1 MLNHTKVKYSKLS
14 RLLIFNFQVRRMPT
28 LSRKTP
34 IWLPVVVLL
43 VAMASIQSGASLAK
57 SLFPLVGAPGVTA
70 LRLALGTLILVI
82 VFKPWRLRFTR
93 SQRMPLLVYGLA
105 LGAMNYL
112 FYLSIRTVP
121 LGIAVALEFTGPLA
135 VALFGSRR
143 PVDFLWVALAV
154 LGLWFLLPLGQDVTH
169 VDLLGART
177 RAGAGVCWAIYI
189 IAGQKAGAE
198 HGPATVAIGSLIAAI
213 VFVPIGAAAAGEAL
227 WHWSVLPV
235 GLGIAILSTALPYS
249 LEMTALT
256 RLPTR
261 TFGTLMS
268 MEPALAA
275 FTGMIFLG
283 ETLTLVQWLALLSI
297 IIASV
302 GSTLTLRRE
311 TQIKSLDI
319 D

>member
-1 MLNHTKVKYSKLS
+1 
-14 RLLIFNFQVRRMPT
+14 MPT
-28 LSRKTP
+28 LPRKTP
-34 IWLPVVVLL
+34 LWLPVIVLI

-57 SLFPLVGAPGVTA
+57 SLFPVVGAPGVTA
-70 LRLALGTLILVI
+70 LRLALGTLILAV

-93 SQRMPLLVYGLA
+93 SQRMPLLIYGLA

-169 VDLLGART
+169 VDPLGA
-177 RAGAGVCWAIYI
+177 ACALGAGVCWAIYI

-198 HGPATVAIGSLIAAI
+198 HGPATVALGSLIAAI

-227 WHWSVLPV
+227 WHWSVLPA
-235 GLGIAILSTALPYS
+235 GIGIAILSTALPYS

-256 RLPTR
+256 RMPTR